1 MEDGELVTGLKA
13 DSEEALECIIRKY
26 TPYAVAVIRNK
37 LGSFYDAET
46 AEELCSDVFFALW
59 KNRHKIREN
68 NLRGYIA
75 AGARNRACS
84 YIRGR
89 GREEKPEADFYVDY
103 TYEACEKQEDY
114 REVKRAVES
123 LDRETREIVVRFYY
137 YEESVREIAKEL
149 KMNLQTVKSKLHR
162 GRQKLKTELGKG
174 RNML

>member
-1 MEDGELVTGLKA
+1 MEDCELVEDLKKG
-13 DSEEALECIIRKY
+13 SEEALECIIRKY
-26 TPYAVAVIRNK
+26 TPYAAAVIRNK

-46 AEELCSDVFFALW
+46 AEELCADVFFSLW
-59 KNRHKIREN
+59 KSRHRIREKN
-68 NLRGYIA
+68 IRGYIA

-84 YIRGR
+84 YIRGM

-103 TYEACEKQEDY
+103 TYEACEKQEDCQ
-114 REVKRAVES
+114 EVKRAVEG
-123 LDRETREIVVRFYY
+123 LDRETREIVIRFYY
-137 YEESVREIAKEL
+137 YEESVREIAEEL